1 VNQVCALQ
9 RWHLQTGDLCAQKVL
24 ESSLGQEQRLS
35 QTVGVADGCADVV
48 IGQVLKRVELV
59 DRLDEHLREN
69 ELNPRATD
77 HRLPGVS
84 IPALNELNEVPDI
97 LRHQTQNQNPLR
109 FLISDTLILPI
120 LLHPFLLGLQQVDQI
135 LPNNRQLRLDMLNK
149 HHIKRPNK
157 RLHPQPLVTMLVLL
171 VPLEKLRL
179 SLALLIDGEVA
190 LHGSQV
196 DASVA

>member
-1 VNQVCALQ
+1 MNQVCALQ

-97 LRHQTQNQNPLR
+97 LRHQT
-109 FLISDTLILPI
+109 
-120 LLHPFLLGLQQVDQI
+120 
-135 LPNNRQLRLDMLNK
+135 
-149 HHIKRPNK
+149 
-157 RLHPQPLVTMLVLL
+157 
-171 VPLEKLRL
+171 
-179 SLALLIDGEVA
+179 
-190 LHGSQV
+190 
-196 DASVA
+196 